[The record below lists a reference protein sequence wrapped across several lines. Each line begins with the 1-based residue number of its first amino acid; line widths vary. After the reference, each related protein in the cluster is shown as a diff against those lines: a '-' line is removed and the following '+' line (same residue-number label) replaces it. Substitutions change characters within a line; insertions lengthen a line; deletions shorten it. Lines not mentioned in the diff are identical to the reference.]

1 MVEVK
6 HLRKTY
12 GDKTAVSDISF
23 TLEKGRIYGLL
34 GRNGAGKSTTMNMMT
49 GYLAPDSGDV
59 TIDGHDIFKEAT
71 AAKRCLGYLPEIP
84 PLYNDM
90 TVREYLLFAA
100 QLKGMKKK
108 AERTAEAERVE
119 GLCGIDDVKDRL
131 IKNLS
136 KGYRQRVGLAQAL
149 IGNPELIILDEPTVG
164 LDPKQI
170 QEIRELISSLK
181 EDHIVLLSSHILSEV
196 SEVCDHIII
205 IDKGRVLLKSDTED
219 IASYTKRA
227 ETVEVTALGTAA
239 EGEEVLS
246 ALNSVSAVQTAA
258 GPEEGSTVYTVTAA
272 AGTDIDIRPEI
283 SKALADAGFTILEM
297 KKVGD
302 SLEDIFLELTKPQ
315 EAPAVE
321 ENTESDS
328 VETETEDE
336 SVETETA
343 DEEPVSIGEGSEKGG
358 DEE

>member
-12 GDKTAVSDISF
+12 GDKAAVSDISF

-59 TIDGHDIFKEAT
+59 TIGGHDIFKEAT
-71 AAKRCLGYLPEIP
+71 AAKKCLGYLPEIP

-90 TVREYLLFAA
+90 TVREYLLFVS
-100 QLKGMKKK
+100 QLKGLKKK
-108 AERTAEAERVE
+108 GERLAEAERVE
-119 GLCGIDDVKDRL
+119 GLCGVTDVSSRL

-170 QEIRELISSLK
+170 QEIRELIASLK

-196 SEVCDHIII
+196 SEICDHIII
-205 IDKGRVLLKSDTED
+205 IDKGRVLLKSDTEN
-219 IASYTKRA
+219 ISSYTKRA
-227 ETVEVTALGTAA
+227 ETVEVTALGEPGT
-239 EGEEVLS
+239 GEQVLS
-246 ALNSVSAVQTAA
+246 ALECVSAVKAEA
-258 GPEEGSTVYTVTAA
+258 GAEEGSTAYTVTA
-272 AGTDIDIRPEI
+272 GTDEADIRPMI
-283 SKALADAGFTILEM
+283 SKALTEAGLTILEM

-302 SLEDIFLELTKPQ
+302 SLEDVFMELTKPQ
-315 EAPAVE
+315 EAPGE
-321 ENTESDS
+321 EGG
-328 VETETEDE
+328 EDQ
-336 SVETETA
+336 
-343 DEEPVSIGEGSEKGG
+343 
-358 DEE
+358 

>member
-1 MVEVK
+1 MEDFILVEVK

-12 GDKTAVSDISF
+12 GDKAAVSDISF

-71 AAKRCLGYLPEIP
+71 AAKKCLGYLPEIP

-90 TVREYLLFAA
+90 TVREYLLFVS
-100 QLKGMKKK
+100 QLKGLKKK
-108 AERTAEAERVE
+108 GERLAEAERVE
-119 GLCGIDDVKDRL
+119 GLCGVTDVSSRL

-136 KGYRQRVGLAQAL
+136 KGYRQRVGLGQAL

-170 QEIRELISSLK
+170 QEVRELIASLK

-196 SEVCDHIII
+196 SEICDHIII
-205 IDKGRVLLKSDTED
+205 IDKGRVLLKSDTGN
-219 IASYTKRA
+219 ISSYTKRA
-227 ETVEVTALGTAA
+227 ETVEVTALGNT
-239 EGEEVLS
+239 ETGESALS
-246 ALNSVSAVQTAA
+246 ALECISTVQTEA
-258 GPEEGSTVYTVTAA
+258 GAEEGSVKFTVTAA
-272 AGTDIDIRPEI
+272 TGAADIRPEI
-283 SKALADAGFTILEM
+283 SKALAAVGLTILEM

-302 SLEDIFLELTKPQ
+302 SLEDVFLELTKPQ
-315 EAPAVE
+315 EAPGE
-321 ENTESDS
+321 EGG
-328 VETETEDE
+328 EDQ
-336 SVETETA
+336 
-343 DEEPVSIGEGSEKGG
+343 
-358 DEE
+358 